1 MQLISVLADIWLCL
15 LLFNASLVAEAR
27 YAIVP
32 RQDHASQSPPATSIP
47 RDAGPTISASTTAR
61 PASKSASSPSD
72 ETASSTGPSPTEG
85 ASSTSA
91 IDPATVTGTVL
102 PSVPTQPKYG
112 KLPIEPSITPALAV
126 AGAVLMVTGLFY
138 TLIGIKTK
146 WLHIFLSTAYLTS
159 LAVTVLIVYV
169 MHSPV
174 SNAIQGAYFVAAFVT
189 GLIFGGGSV
198 LFADVTEGLGCLLGG
213 YSLAMWILVLK
224 PDGLIKSTAGKA
236 IFIACFTLG
245 AFGLYM
251 SHWTRAY
258 GLIGAT
264 SFGGATVIVLGI
276 DCFSRAGLKE
286 FWLYIWGL
294 NDDIFP
300 LRYDGPYPHTR
311 GIRVEIAAII
321 LIFLV
326 GVMSQIKVWRIIE
339 RRREGK
345 AAEHLK
351 KQQLQEQAEGD
362 LGRRIEEGN
371 ARDLTTWEATYDSK
385 NGKSRHADSGV
396 GTEAQNVSKASLS
409 IVGTNEN
416 TSSRAESI
424 ELDDLGPAG
433 TGVERDPSTEGKGK
447 GRATITVRVASEDDI
462 VHTISRPT
470 STIESTKAATL
481 RSEARS
487 SPSIESKRLRQS
499 PIKPSSTS
507 ASPNVVPLPFSV
519 PVSDPDGDGGSS
531 VAASMAS
538 ERFSTRVLERLSG
551 ASLQR
556 GSSKRSQLSYV
567 ATSTSEEALMIS
579 YNNDEDQTSSVGAAF
594 DEASDGQRSEA
605 NTTILAGL
613 PTPDTEKVVKS
624 SPPTDTHP
632 VDGPGKRTSETSLG
646 QVTIPTQ
653 SPPAGECSAKEPQV
667 NTSPSQGPQ
676 AATANIPAVE
686 EDNASVEISPT
697 QPVPEEAPAEPQE
710 QSAERPPMRSSLAE
724 LDNASKVVM
733 AYRTNEWAKHL
744 DRAEKPAL
752 HEIRS
757 LHSQQS
763 ASAASTERAAPV
775 NVSDLRQTPLT
786 AEPAPA
792 VSSLKLD
799 TGASASKP
807 RPIDRSNSPQ
817 SQDSLPLSPLEQRT
831 SSQSSLH
838 SPQQRT
844 SSQSPLPSQQQ
855 RTSSQSSL
863 HSPQQRTSSQSSL
876 HSPQQRTSSQSSLL
890 SQQQRTSS
898 QSSLSS
904 QHQRPHQLTRQSSSH
919 LKAQAPITIQEDQ
932 PTTTFPHRPSLHT
945 IPTTNTLLSHRETL
959 LQQRPSSTSLT
970 RMPSSPLLN
979 NNYNNDNDDDDN
991 IPLSQRRASLLR
1003 NHANTQRRVSSSPY
1017 LSNMSN
1023 MSLINNNNNNMN
1035 NNNNNRRSSTSTTHD
1050 AQTLQLRHSQLL
1062 ARKRRSEQSLLDKER
1077 EKDRKEREADGMW
1090 RHGGKGMEE
1099 RHREA
1104 MRRMQA
1110 GVGK

>member
-1 MQLISVLADIWLCL
+1 
-15 LLFNASLVAEAR
+15 
-27 YAIVP
+27 
-32 RQDHASQSPPATSIP
+32 
-47 RDAGPTISASTTAR
+47 
-61 PASKSASSPSD
+61 
-72 ETASSTGPSPTEG
+72 
-85 ASSTSA
+85 
-91 IDPATVTGTVL
+91 
-102 PSVPTQPKYG
+102 
-112 KLPIEPSITPALAV
+112 
-126 AGAVLMVTGLFY
+126 
-138 TLIGIKTK
+138 
-146 WLHIFLSTAYLTS
+146 
-159 LAVTVLIVYV
+159 
-169 MHSPV
+169 
-174 SNAIQGAYFVAAFVT
+174 
-189 GLIFGGGSV
+189 
-198 LFADVTEGLGCLLGG
+198 
-213 YSLAMWILVLK
+213 
-224 PDGLIKSTAGKA
+224 
-236 IFIACFTLG
+236 
-245 AFGLYM
+245 
-251 SHWTRAY
+251 
-258 GLIGAT
+258 
-264 SFGGATVIVLGI
+264 
-276 DCFSRAGLKE
+276 
-286 FWLYIWGL
+286 
-294 NDDIFP
+294 
-300 LRYDGPYPHTR
+300 
-311 GIRVEIAAII
+311 
-321 LIFLV
+321 
-326 GVMSQIKVWRIIE
+326 MSQIKVWRIIE

-863 HSPQQRTSSQSSL
+863 
-876 HSPQQRTSSQSSLL
+876 
-890 SQQQRTSS
+890 
-898 QSSLSS
+898 SS

>member
-1 MQLISVLADIWLCL
+1 
-15 LLFNASLVAEAR
+15 
-27 YAIVP
+27 
-32 RQDHASQSPPATSIP
+32 
-47 RDAGPTISASTTAR
+47 
-61 PASKSASSPSD
+61 
-72 ETASSTGPSPTEG
+72 
-85 ASSTSA
+85 
-91 IDPATVTGTVL
+91 
-102 PSVPTQPKYG
+102 
-112 KLPIEPSITPALAV
+112 
-126 AGAVLMVTGLFY
+126 
-138 TLIGIKTK
+138 
-146 WLHIFLSTAYLTS
+146 
-159 LAVTVLIVYV
+159 
-169 MHSPV
+169 
-174 SNAIQGAYFVAAFVT
+174 
-189 GLIFGGGSV
+189 
-198 LFADVTEGLGCLLGG
+198 
-213 YSLAMWILVLK
+213 
-224 PDGLIKSTAGKA
+224 
-236 IFIACFTLG
+236 
-245 AFGLYM
+245 
-251 SHWTRAY
+251 
-258 GLIGAT
+258 
-264 SFGGATVIVLGI
+264 
-276 DCFSRAGLKE
+276 
-286 FWLYIWGL
+286 
-294 NDDIFP
+294 
-300 LRYDGPYPHTR
+300 
-311 GIRVEIAAII
+311 
-321 LIFLV
+321 
-326 GVMSQIKVWRIIE
+326 MSQIKVWKIIE
-339 RRREGK
+339 QRREGK

-385 NGKSRHADSGV
+385 NGKGRHADSGI

-409 IVGTNEN
+409 VVGTNEM

-424 ELDDLGPAG
+424 ELDDLGPTG

-447 GRATITVRVASEDDI
+447 GRATITVRVASEDDL
-462 VHTISRPT
+462 VHTISRST

-487 SPSIESKRLRQS
+487 SPSIEPKRPRQS
-499 PIKPSSTS
+499 PVKPSSTS
-507 ASPNVVPLPFSV
+507 ASPNIVPLPFSV

-531 VAASMAS
+531 VAASIAS
-538 ERFSTRVLERLSG
+538 EQLSTRVLKRLSG

-556 GSSKRSQLSYV
+556 ASSKRSQLSYV

-579 YNNDEDQTSSVGAAF
+579 YNNDEDQASSVEAAF

-605 NTTILAGL
+605 DTTILAVL
-613 PTPDTEKVVKS
+613 PTPDAENVVKI
-624 SPPTDTHP
+624 SPPTDTHL
-632 VDGPGKRTSETSLG
+632 VDGPGKRTSETSLC

-653 SPPAGECSAKEPQV
+653 SLTAGECSAKEPPF
-667 NTSPSQGPQ
+667 NTSPGQGPQ

-697 QPVPEEAPAEPQE
+697 QPVPEEAPTEPQE
-710 QSAERPPMRSSLAE
+710 QSPERPRMRSSLAE
-724 LDNASKVVM
+724 LDNTSKVVM

-752 HEIRS
+752 HDIQS
-757 LHSQQS
+757 LHSHQP

-792 VSSLKLD
+792 ASSLKLD
-799 TGASASKP
+799 TGASASKS
-807 RPIDRSNSPQ
+807 RHIDRSNSPQ
-817 SQDSLPLSPLEQRT
+817 SQESLPLSPLEQRT

-844 SSQSPLPSQQQ
+844 SSQSSLHSPQLRTSSQSPLPSQQ
-855 RTSSQSSL
+855 
-863 HSPQQRTSSQSSL
+863 HQQRT
-876 HSPQQRTSSQSSLL
+876 T
-890 SQQQRTSS
+890 S

-919 LKAQAPITIQEDQ
+919 LKAQAPITIQEDR

-979 NNYNNDNDDDDN
+979 NHSNDDDDDDN
-991 IPLSQRRASLLR
+991 IPLSHRRASLLR
-1003 NHANTQRRVSSSPY
+1003 NHANTQRRISSSPY

-1023 MSLINNNNNNMN
+1023 MSLNNNNNNMN
-1035 NNNNNRRSSTSTTHD
+1035 NNRRSSTSTHD

-1110 GVGK
+1110 EVGK